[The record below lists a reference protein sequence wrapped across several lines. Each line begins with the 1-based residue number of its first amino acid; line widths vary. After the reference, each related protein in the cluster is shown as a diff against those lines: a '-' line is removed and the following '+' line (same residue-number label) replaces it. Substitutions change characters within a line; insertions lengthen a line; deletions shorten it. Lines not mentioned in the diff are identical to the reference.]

1 MAEWK
6 LMIWLSFATHGCF
19 LSLFLSPDFLSA
31 ESEKPRWLA
40 ADRGFSSPVAA
51 WVSAGPPSESGEGVY
66 AWPDLWLK

>member
-1 MAEWK
+1 MEAFVGPVE
-6 LMIWLSFATHGCF
+6 LRYSWLCPFT
-19 LSLFLSPDFLSA
+19 LFSTDFFIS
-31 ESEKPRWLA
+31 ENEKPRWLA